1 MKSGQSKT
9 QNINN
14 VAMRRRLN
22 QGANHQ
28 HRRQQQQAKML
39 HAHNNITFDSER
51 IGDKGNNNLD
61 FDRNVQLQNITI
73 DTEKKM

>member
-1 MKSGQSKT
+1 
-9 QNINN
+9 
-14 VAMRRRLN
+14 
-22 QGANHQ
+22 
-28 HRRQQQQAKML
+28 ML